1 MVWINLGFGFAWL
14 MAAALRGTE
23 VFLHRT
29 DVGSLYRIFLP
40 RQTAAQVGPQGK
52 GRLAHKSLGE
62 FASPLKSTCRDA
74 VNAEKK
80 LPRCLIRSLGGR
92 RTIEELYF
100 FIVCSIYSYIVR
112 VSIQNGRIMSGLGS

>member
-1 MVWINLGFGFAWL
+1 MGHHVQVWINLGFGFAWL

-29 DVGSLYRIFLP
+29 DVGLLYRDFLP
-40 RQTAAQVGPQGK
+40 RQTAAEVGPQGK

-74 VNAEKK
+74 IYHNISINAEKI

-92 RTIEELYF
+92 RTIEELVYF
-100 FIVCSIYSYIVR
+100 LFCA
-112 VSIQNGRIMSGLGS
+112 LL